1 MTRLGGP
8 SGRLCS
14 LSRSLDFDG
23 ARTALYLI
31 PVGAGLVLVLLVA
44 GFFLLADLL
53 LLVVLLFAAQSNLAF
68 LGMWIESTRPDL
80 AELLPFDADAGSS
93 SNMVSSQ
100 PGRPLGLQSWSGGR
114 LGAGRLGANFYGVRE
129 KRGGRVVDLRI

>member
-1 MTRLGGP
+1 V
-8 SGRLCS
+8 CS

-31 PVGAGLVLVLLVA
+31 PVGTGLVLVLLVA

-68 LGMWIESTRPDL
+68 LGMWIELTRPDL

-100 PGRPLGLQSWSGGR
+100 PGSRLGLQSWSG
-114 LGAGRLGANFYGVRE
+114 GRLGANFYGVRE